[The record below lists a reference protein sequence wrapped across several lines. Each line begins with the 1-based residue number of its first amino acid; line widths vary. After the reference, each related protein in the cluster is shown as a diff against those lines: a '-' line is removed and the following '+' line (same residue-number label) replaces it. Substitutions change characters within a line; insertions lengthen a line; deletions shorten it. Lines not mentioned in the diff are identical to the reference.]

1 VADRRDPHAP
11 VIEGSDAFCS
21 SGAASLPSYLTSA
34 LVRAMQNSL
43 FQTLYFEDLAVGMR
57 ATIRKTVENEDV
69 IHFAEL
75 SGDHN
80 PIHLSEHFA
89 RKTRFGGRIVHG
101 LYTASLISGVIGM
114 RLPGPG
120 AVYISQ
126 TLNFRGPVKIG
137 DVVDVSVEVVELTE
151 KNRRVRLHCECRVDD
166 RVVLD
171 GEGVLSV
178 PPTPKPK
185 PPAA

>member
-1 VADRRDPHAP
+1 MAM
-11 VIEGSDAFCS
+11 
-21 SGAASLPSYLTSA
+21 LPF
-34 LVRAMQNSL
+34 R
-43 FQTLYFEDLAVGMR
+43 TLYFDDLAVGMR
-57 ATIRKTVENEDV
+57 ETLEKTVENEDV
-69 IHFAEL
+69 IGFAEL

-89 RKTRFGGRIVHG
+89 RKTKFGERIVHG
-101 LYTASLISGVIGM
+101 LYTASLISAVIGM

-137 DVVDVSVEVVELTE
+137 DVVEVGVEVVELTE
-151 KNRRVRLHCECRVDD
+151 KGRRVRLHCECKVGGK
-166 RVVLD
+166 VVLD

-178 PPTPKPK
+178 APTPKRAGVEP
-185 PPAA
+185 

>member
-1 VADRRDPHAP
+1 M
-11 VIEGSDAFCS
+11 
-21 SGAASLPSYLTSA
+21 LPF
-34 LVRAMQNSL
+34 R
-43 FQTLYFEDLAVGMR
+43 TLYFDDLAVGMR
-57 ATIRKTVENEDV
+57 ETLEKTVENEDV
-69 IHFAEL
+69 IGFAEL

-89 RKTRFGGRIVHG
+89 RKTKFGERIVHG
-101 LYTASLISGVIGM
+101 LYTASLISAVIGM

-137 DVVDVSVEVVELTE
+137 DVVEVGVEVVELTE
-151 KNRRVRLHCECRVDD
+151 KGRRVRLHCECKVGGK
-166 RVVLD
+166 VVLD

-178 PPTPKPK
+178 APTPKRAGVEP
-185 PPAA
+185 

>member
-1 VADRRDPHAP
+1 
-11 VIEGSDAFCS
+11 
-21 SGAASLPSYLTSA
+21 
-34 LVRAMQNSL
+34 MQKSM
-43 FQTLYFEDLAVGMR
+43 FQTLYYEDLSVGMR
-57 ATIRKTVENEDV
+57 EAITKTVENEDV
-69 IHFAEL
+69 IGFAEL

-101 LYTASLISGVIGM
+101 LYTASLISAVIGM

-126 TLNFRGPVKIG
+126 TLNFLGPVKIG
-137 DVVDVSVEVVELTE
+137 DVVDVSVEVVELME
-151 KNRRVRLHCECRVDD
+151 KGRRVRLKCECRVADK
-166 RVVLD
+166 VILE

-178 PPTPKPK
+178 PPN
-185 PPAA
+185 PALKHAAHH